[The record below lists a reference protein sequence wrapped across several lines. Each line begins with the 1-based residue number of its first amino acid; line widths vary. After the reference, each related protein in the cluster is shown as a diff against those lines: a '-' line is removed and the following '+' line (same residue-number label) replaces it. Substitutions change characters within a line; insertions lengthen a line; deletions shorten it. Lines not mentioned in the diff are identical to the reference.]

1 MTKPYVYVTR
11 PVQDSGVALLK
22 TQCEVQIGTS
32 EELEKEKFHQFNRI
46 FLLGSL
52 LISFVVPSFVILV
65 TEQVKKQ

>member
-32 EELEKEKFHQFNRI
+32 EELVKEKFHQA
-46 FLLGSL
+46 
-52 LISFVVPSFVILV
+52 
-65 TEQVKKQ
+65 